1 MASLIKPEGQ
11 QIQAVDL
18 IRRWDEVPTK
28 QTFTLGGFAGTGK
41 TSLIPTIR
49 DYLHWNSAVVTYT
62 NKAAAVLREKGID
75 DATTIY
81 RLMYQLVDA
90 EHMLWRRKDELEVDV
105 VIVDEAS
112 MLGQDIRDD
121 LESYG
126 IPVLYVGDP
135 FQLPPVKEESV
146 MDYCDFTLTEVRRHG
161 GRILDIA
168 TAIREGRP
176 YEDVDQF
183 SLTDSDLSAADI
195 VICLSND
202 RRCSLNQRIR
212 KYRGFQ
218 GPPQKGDRMIS
229 VKTNYDWGIFAGETG
244 TLVGTD
250 NRRRY
255 EILFDGW
262 ADTVVFTN
270 GYLMQPKDNAYSQE
284 LRGRACVDFGY
295 VTTCHKAQGSQ
306 YGNVIVWE
314 EHRSDARWKYTA
326 ATRAISDLTM
336 AGR

>member
-1 MASLIKPEGQ
+1 MIKPEGQ
-11 QIQAVDL
+11 QLIALDKIQ
-18 IRRWDEVPTK
+18 RWDEVPIK
-28 QTFTLGGFAGTGK
+28 QTFTMGGFAGTGK

-49 DYLHWNSAVVTYT
+49 ELLHWNSAVVTYT

-81 RLMYQLVDA
+81 RLMYQLIDPVN
-90 EHMLWRRKDELEVDV
+90 MLWRRRETLEVDV

-112 MLGQDIRDD
+112 MLGQNIRDD

-146 MDYCDFTLTEVRRHG
+146 MDHCDFTLTEVRRHG
-161 GRILDIA
+161 GKILDIA

-176 YEDVDQF
+176 YPDVDQY
-183 SLTDSDLSAADI
+183 SITDAELSAADI

-202 RRCSLNQRIR
+202 RRMALNQRIR
-212 KYRGFQ
+212 KHRGIV
-218 GPPQKGDRMIS
+218 GVPQKGDRMIS

-255 EILFDGW
+255 EIQFDGW
-262 ADTVVFTN
+262 ADTVVFNN
-270 GYLMQPKDNAYSQE
+270 GYLMQKGDNPYSQD

-314 EHRSDARWKYTA
+314 EHRADARWKYTA
-326 ATRAISDLTM
+326 VTRAMNDVTVG
-336 AGR
+336 GR